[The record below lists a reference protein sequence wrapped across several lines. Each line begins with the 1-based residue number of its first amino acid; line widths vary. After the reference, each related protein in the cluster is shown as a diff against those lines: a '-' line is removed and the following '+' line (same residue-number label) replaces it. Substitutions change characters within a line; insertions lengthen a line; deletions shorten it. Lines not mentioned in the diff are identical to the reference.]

1 MNTLN
6 VKQMITCID
15 QILYTRYFWQF
26 YARMNDAKYSS
37 TFTSTVFMA
46 KALYLEAK
54 VFFYMPL
61 AYIFSSDFGI
71 CRNSHTTT
79 NKT

>member
-1 MNTLN
+1 
-6 VKQMITCID
+6 MITCID
-15 QILYTRYFWQF
+15 QIRDTRYFFNFMHEWMMQNIQVHSLQLF
-26 YARMNDAKYSS
+26 
-37 TFTSTVFMA
+37 FMA

-61 AYIFSSDFGI
+61 AYIFFYDFGI